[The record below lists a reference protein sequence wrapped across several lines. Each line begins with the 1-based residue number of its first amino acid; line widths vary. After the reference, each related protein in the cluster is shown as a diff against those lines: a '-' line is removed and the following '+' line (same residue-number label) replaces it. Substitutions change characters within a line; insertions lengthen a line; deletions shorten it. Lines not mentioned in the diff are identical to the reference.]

1 MRDIQI
7 ALDLLLGDYWDYYI
21 IFLFYFYYYYLGE
34 SGLSFGTWD
43 LRYRVRDLSLQCAD
57 LVRCGAWASL

>member
-7 ALDLLLGDYWDYYI
+7 ALDLLLDDYWDYYL
-21 IFLFYFYYYYLGE
+21 IFLFYFFYYYLGE

-43 LRYRVRDLSLQCAD
+43 PRYRVRDFSLRCTG
-57 LVRCGAWASL
+57 LVRCGQWASL